1 MGSQYINQYQ
11 GTMSGG
17 WEKMEKMV
25 RINIWSARGGGGS
38 TSLGRFSGFVMA
50 SRSL

>member
-17 WEKMEKMV
+17 WENMEKMV
-25 RINIWSARGGGGS
+25 RINIWSARGGGVLLAWVFFLGS
-38 TSLGRFSGFVMA
+38 
-50 SRSL
+50 